1 MDVND
6 EQPLNIDDISVI
18 SDVSNLDKSIKIILL
33 KKKNIL

>member
-18 SDVSNLDKSIKIILL
+18 SDVSNLDKSIKTILL

>member
-6 EQPLNIDDISVI
+6 EQPLNIDAILVI
-18 SDVSNLDKSIKIILL
+18 SDVSNLDKSIKVILL